1 MPSRP
6 DFRLYHSNALDVL
19 AGLLAEQVA
28 TLPADGDWLRPDV
41 VLVPQFS
48 MRRWLQQVLAERLG
62 ICANLQFLTPG
73 EFVDRVLDAN
83 LGDAPASER
92 LAPDTLRWHLLRE
105 LRTAPPPALA
115 GFTGDDPL
123 RAWTL
128 AEALAET
135 YERYQ
140 AWRRDWLLRW
150 ERGPK
155 DADDWQA
162 ALWRRIGRGRA
173 HRARRIDEYLR
184 RFDHDGG
191 DVPHGVPPR
200 LFVFACQNVS
210 PDVLRLITSQA
221 RAGEQHFYLH
231 TPARAFWGDLSR
243 WDAYQPASD
252 DDFLGGEGAPN
263 PLLAAWGQAGRD
275 FIAALVG
282 GEARVPSFEL
292 APHAEPTHAT
302 LLGRLQADV
311 LDNRAPLMGVR
322 DPGPGIRDS
331 EATETTTATSA
342 PGSATAE
349 QTTTVSDRATQTS
362 GADHESRVPSPES
375 RVPWPRPQVDR
386 HDPSL
391 QFHACHTRLREVQVL
406 HDQLRALLESPPPHG
421 EEPLQPRDIAVL
433 APNIDLYTPHIEAV
447 FGSALGTSRELPYT
461 IADTSPLASAP
472 LAEAFVRLLELPLRA
487 PGLVDVLDL
496 LAVPAVAARF
506 GIDDQDR
513 GALQDWLEQA
523 GARWGLD
530 GGDRRPGARDQG
542 QAGPSRRSD
551 THDATQEQRSAL
563 APGPWPPAPA
573 SAPYTFEFALD
584 RLLLGYASGSDEDI
598 GDVAPW
604 PEIEGQAADTLDALL
619 RLLAVLRMAR
629 VRLAQP
635 QSPLQWQQAL
645 EDLLDGAFAAER
657 DGADAVVLRRLR
669 EAIAAF
675 AQGAAIAQFDGPV
688 EHAVVLEHL
697 RAELGSADAR
707 APFLSGGVCFGRMV
721 PMRLIPFRAICLLG
735 MEEDAFPA
743 RDPRD
748 PLNRITRALDTRE
761 RRVGDPSRR
770 DADRYLFLQLFASA
784 GRVLYLSWC
793 GMDPR
798 DNSRREPSA
807 VVSELLDVAARYH
820 AGEPDAVREALVV
833 RHALQPFAPAAF
845 GAPHE
850 GEHLPDDLAHE
861 PRRFSF
867 DARWFPAA
875 NEAPRADLP
884 GPFAP
889 PQLWLPERRVD
900 STSIVTIDRIRRA
913 LMRPHAVYLQDGL
926 GLRLPEDEP
935 PLPEHEP
942 LGAPDALQQY
952 GLRQSVFGAWLRA
965 QRRPDAKA
973 LHAHLLAR
981 AQAAPGADGLAT
993 VAEVIDEIEP
1003 FARLALDSGF
1013 GAQGARVPV
1022 SIEYGSH
1029 ELRATLDQVHGDRV
1043 LRVALRPKGLHGG
1056 HAVRHGL
1063 DRLCAAVAGL
1073 TLHEL
1078 ARPAEGEEPQRL
1090 EPPPLDAAQV
1100 PAILDSLRMLRER
1113 ALHAPL
1119 PFLPRSGYSYVLALA
1134 DKGEDGALKAARDCW
1149 AGSDWQ
1155 QDAAEASPA
1164 TRLAL
1169 RGRDPFLDEDAESR
1183 ARFVALADAVFAALR
1198 GEAPLDA
1205 EALA

>member
-62 ICANLQFLTPG
+62 ICANLVFLTPG

-105 LRTAPPPALA
+105 LRTAPPQALA

-162 ALWRRIGRGRA
+162 ALWRRIARGRA
-173 HRARRIDEYLR
+173 HRAQRIDEYLR
-184 RFDHDGG
+184 RFDHDGS

-252 DDFLGGEGAPN
+252 DDFLDGDGAPN

-275 FIAALVG
+275 FVAALVG

-311 LDNRAPLMGVR
+311 LDNRAPLAGLR
-322 DPGPGIRDS
+322 DSGLGIRDP
-331 EATETTTATSA
+331 EAATATTTATAA

-349 QTTTVSDRATQTS
+349 QTTSASGRAAQTS
-362 GADHESRVPSPES
+362 GAGHESRVPSPES
-375 RVPWPRPQVDR
+375 RRSWPRNQVDR
-386 HDPSL
+386 HDASL

-406 HDQLRALLESPPPHG
+406 HDQLRALLESPPRDG

-461 IADTSPLASAP
+461 IADTSPLASSP
-472 LAEAFVRLLELPLRA
+472 LAEAFLRLLELPLRA
-487 PGLVDVLDL
+487 PDLVDVLDL

-530 GGDRRPGARDQG
+530 ALDRAREDDAGRGNGA
-542 QAGPSRRSD
+542 
-551 THDATQEQRSAL
+551 
-563 APGPWPPAPA
+563 
-573 SAPYTFEFALD
+573 YTFEFALD

-604 PEIEGQAADTLDALL
+604 PELEGQAADTLDALL

-669 EAIAAF
+669 EAIAEF
-675 AQGAAIAQFDGPV
+675 AQGAAIAQFDSPV

-735 MEEDAFPA
+735 MEENAFPA

-820 AGEPDAVREALVV
+820 AGEPEAVREALVV

-850 GEHLPDDLAHE
+850 GEHLPEGLAHE

-900 STSIVTIDRIRRA
+900 STSIVTMDRVRRA

-952 GLRQSVFGAWLRA
+952 GLRQAVFGAWLCA

-993 VAEVIDEIEP
+993 VAEVIEEIEP
-1003 FARLALDSGF
+1003 FALLALESGF
-1013 GAQGARVPV
+1013 GAQSARVPV
-1022 SIEYGSH
+1022 SIECGAH
-1029 ELRATLDQVHGDRV
+1029 QLRATLDQVHGDRV

-1063 DRLCAAVAGL
+1063 DRLCAAVTGL
-1073 TLHEL
+1073 SLYEL
-1078 ARPAEGEEPQRL
+1078 ARPADGEEPQWL
-1090 EPPPLDAAQV
+1090 EQPPLDASQV
-1100 PAILDSLRMLRER
+1100 PAILDSLRALRER
-1113 ALHAPL
+1113 ALHTPL

-1169 RGRDPFLDEDAESR
+1169 RGRDPFLDDDAESQ

-1198 GEAPLDA
+1198 GEAPVDV